1 MNTSQ
6 LKWAGIAIAIGCGG
20 LLYPYYRSTLRMYGY
35 HHPALFG
42 IIAVLIVSVALTSLI
57 VSITIRSKRHAYY
70 LAAFSFA
77 LCPLFT
83 RGHNCGVLAAIGIGL
98 LQAFVLVLFAWA
110 ILVNARD
117 RAVRLWSWPW
127 MASSTFWCGAIL
139 FASVAT
145 ISVVWFSLSHF
156 VWFWD
161 SAGYA
166 DITRNVALDARQHG
180 LFHMLR
186 VVNGSLSHDYTYVPA
201 LPLALIELA
210 SGRSDR
216 ILLIL
221 AIGIVYVAPTVIS
234 LSYLLYRV
242 SGRRLNGCAS
252 ILLSCLAISVYPVI
266 FISPLQ
272 GMPDIGG
279 VAILV
284 WLTVNMHNYQ
294 SDGTLKINRIASLVI
309 SGGLIFLLCVFRR
322 WYIFIAIPIVLIIL
336 CREMLITKEGDARYV
351 RIADASKGIAIFLSY
366 MILCGFAFY
375 WERLIIMAN
384 SHYSEAFRAYA
395 GNEFEHAIF
404 CIGYGPA
411 MIGVLAIALLA
422 WIRQTRLVAVSLIFA
437 LTTSVVLFTRIQG
450 FGHQHYLFFLPVL
463 SFAIGVAV
471 IQVYLHRPNVGYV
484 LTFLL
489 ALCSLLA
496 MISVFNPQKL
506 GKLQTLRVLSNIDMR
521 PPQRSDMQELALMV
535 HDLGAYASAGKN
547 LCVAASS
554 MQFNQSIVF
563 EAARD
568 SKDPVSSAL
577 MDRLLLLG
585 DVDRRD
591 GPAIAFPSCDYVVV
605 TEPVSTHL
613 SIREQQVIVYLA
625 DSINAGT
632 GLGANY
638 RKTGQSYKLIDNYQ
652 AFIYEKVS
660 PIDPVDWQDYVD
672 AVNNK

>member
-1 MNTSQ
+1 MAT
-6 LKWAGIAIAIGCGG
+6 AIGCSV
-20 LLYPYYRSTLRMYGY
+20 LLYPYYRTTLRLHGY
-35 HHPALFG
+35 HYPALFG
-42 IIAVLIVSVALTSLI
+42 IIAVLIVFLALATLT
-57 VSITIRSKRHAYY
+57 VGITTRSKRHAYY

-98 LQAFVLVLFAWA
+98 FQAFVLVLFAWA

-139 FASVAT
+139 FASVAA
-145 ISVVWFSLSHF
+145 ISVVWFSLTHF

-161 SAGYA
+161 YAGYA
-166 DITRNVALDARQHG
+166 EVTKNIALEARQHG
-180 LFHMLR
+180 LHHMIHT
-186 VVNGSLSHDYTYVPA
+186 VKESLSLDYNYVPA
-201 LPLALIELA
+201 LPLALVELA

-221 AIGIVYVAPTVIS
+221 AIGVVYVAPTIIS
-234 LSYLLYRV
+234 LSYLLHRV

-252 ILLSCLAISVYPVI
+252 ILFSCLALSVYPVI

-322 WYIFIAIPIVLIIL
+322 WYMFIAIPIILIIL
-336 CREMLITKEGDARYV
+336 CREMLITKEGDAKYV
-351 RIADASKGIAIFLSY
+351 RIVDASKGIAIFLSY
-366 MILCGFAFY
+366 MTLCGFAFY
-375 WERLIIMAN
+375 WERLMVMAN
-384 SHYSEAFRAYA
+384 TDYTEALRGYWN
-395 GNEFEHAIF
+395 GLGQQILQAIY
-404 CIGYGPA
+404 CIGYAPA
-411 MIGVLAIALLA
+411 LIGVSAIALLA
-422 WIRQTRLVAVSLIFA
+422 WRRQTRLVALSLVFTLA
-437 LTTSVVLFTRIQG
+437 TAVFLFTRLQG
-450 FGHQHYLFFLPVL
+450 FGLHHYLLFLPVL

-471 IQVYLHRPNVGYV
+471 TQAYLRRPNVGYV
-484 LTFLL
+484 LTALL

-496 MISVFNPQKL
+496 VISVFNPERL
-506 GKLQTLRVLSNIDMR
+506 GRLQTFGMLPSVDMR
-521 PPQRSDMQELALMV
+521 PPQRSDMQELSLMV

-547 LCVAASS
+547 VCVASS
-554 MQFNQSIVF
+554 GIQLNQSIVF
-563 EAARD
+563 EAAGD
-568 SKDPVSSAL
+568 SKDPMSSAL
-577 MDRLLLLG
+577 MDRLLSLG

-591 GPAIAFPSCDYVVV
+591 GPATTFPRCDYVVV
-605 TEPVSTHL
+605 TDPVSTHMG
-613 SIREQQVIVYLA
+613 IREQQVVAYLA

-632 GLGANY
+632 GLGVNY

-660 PIDPVDWQDYVD
+660 PIDPVDWQGYVS
-672 AVNNK
+672 AVKNK